1 MVDRIYPTE
10 LKLNKANSSNTEASF
25 SEFESINS

>member
-10 LKLNKANSSNTEASF
+10 LKLNKAYSSDIEAPF
-25 SEFESINS
+25 FEFESINS